1 MFEFLEQEII
11 RKFIRFVLVGFS
23 GLVVDYSVTWVSKE
37 KLKIQK
43 FIANAI
49 GFSTAATTN
58 YFFNRIWTFH
68 STDPE
73 IMIEYSQ
80 FLLISLIGLG
90 INTFILWL
98 ILKYLKIN
106 FYVAKFFAILVVTV
120 WNFFANLYFTFA

>member
-11 RKFIRFVLVGFS
+11 RKFIRFVVVGFS
-23 GLVVDYSVTWVSKE
+23 GLLIDYGLTWLSKE
-37 KLKIQK
+37 KLRIQK
-43 FIANAI
+43 LIANAI
-49 GFSTAATTN
+49 GFCSAATSS
-58 YFFNRIWTFH
+58 YFLNRIWTFH

-73 IMIEYSQ
+73 IVIEYSQ
-80 FLLISLIGLG
+80 FLLISLLGLG
-90 INTFILWL
+90 INTLILWL